1 MYGIPAPKLIRSEIV
16 AVLPERYRKAA
27 DGPRS
32 SLRQGSGGT
41 TLEGPSFDRDGNLY
55 FTDLHNSRIFRMNAD
70 CSVDLVAE
78 YKGGPNGLKIHRDG
92 RIFVADRE
100 HGLMLLD
107 PASGGMTLLL
117 GGTERERFKGINDLV
132 FASNGDLYITD
143 QGATGL
149 HDPTGRV
156 YRLRADG
163 ELSIVLDNVPSPN
176 GITLHASEQTL
187 YLAVT
192 RANAVWNV
200 PLSRNGGASR
210 VGLFAQLP
218 CAGPDGMAMDVDGN
232 VAVASPGLGV
242 VWVHDR
248 YGLPIYRV
256 ETVGGQFGTNIA
268 YGGKDNRY
276 LYIVEG
282 DSYSIQRAEMPAA
295 GRAMYSHM

>member
-1 MYGIPAPKLIRSEIV
+1 MYGIPAPQLIRAEIV
-16 AVLPERYRKAA
+16 AVLPERYRKQAE
-27 DGPRS
+27 GPRS
-32 SLRQGSGGT
+32 ALRQSSGGT
-41 TLEGPSFDRDGNLY
+41 TLEGPSFDRAGNLY

-70 CSVDLVAE
+70 CSIDLVAE
-78 YKGGPNGLKIHRDG
+78 YQGGPNGLKIHQDG

-132 FASNGDLYITD
+132 FASNGDLYFTD

-163 ELSIVLDNVPSPN
+163 ELSVVLDNVPSPN
-176 GITLHASEQTL
+176 GITLHANEQML
-187 YLAVT
+187 YVAVT
-192 RANAVWNV
+192 RANAVWNA
-200 PLSRNGGASR
+200 PLSRNGGATR

-218 CAGPDGMAMDVDGN
+218 CAGPDGMAMDVEGN
-232 VAVASPGLGV
+232 LAVASPGYGV

-248 YGLPIYRV
+248 FGLPTHRV
-256 ETVGGQFGTNIA
+256 ETV
-268 YGGKDNRY
+268 
-276 LYIVEG
+276 EG
-282 DSYSIQRAEMPAA
+282 RAEMPAS
-295 GRAMYSHM
+295 GRPMYSHM